1 MAAKTGRT
9 LLVLALAGTALAGC
23 DMAPA
28 YHPATPA
35 VPPHFAETPGW
46 QAAEPM
52 DALPRGKWWES
63 FGDPQLNTL
72 EDQAEKASPTLAAAL
87 ARYDAAIAA
96 AHVSAA
102 ALLPEVDAGG
112 SAERTRLARDRPSNV
127 TGRPVTYDLYNVGGS
142 LSYEIDFWGRVRN
155 SVKAAKA
162 EAQASAGD
170 LSSARLSL
178 QAEVA
183 DAYIRLRGLDA
194 QAELLRHTVDAY
206 QRAWQLNH
214 DRHEGGDASGVDENR
229 ALSQLA
235 SAKAQVSAI
244 SVQRAT
250 TEHEIAAAVGVVAS
264 SFHLEPNATAL
275 TMPQIPSGTP
285 GQVIQRRP
293 DIAAAERRLF
303 EANAGIG
310 VARAARFPSVTLGGS
325 AGWQAT
331 GGHDLFASPNTVWA
345 LGPLAASVPIFDAGK
360 RAAQVRQAHAQFDEA
375 AAAYRGAVI
384 AAFQQVEDALATER
398 DTATQARDQTEA
410 AQAASRTSDLAFI
423 RYRDGATD
431 YLEVVTAQTDALTA
445 ERARIAVETQRRQAA
460 IALVKAIGGSVPEGQ
475 QGKAP

>member
-1 MAAKTGRT
+1 MGAFKKGQA

-28 YHPATPA
+28 YHPKAPD

-52 DALPRGKWWES
+52 DALPRGKWWEG
-63 FGDPQLNTL
+63 FNDPQLNAL

-87 ARYDAAIAA
+87 ARYDAATAA
-96 AHVSAA
+96 ARVSAA
-102 ALLPEVDAGG
+102 ALLPEVDAGA
-112 SAERTRLARDRPSNV
+112 SAERTRVSRDRPST
-127 TGRPVTYDLYNVGGS
+127 TGRSSTYDVYNVGAS
-142 LSYEIDFWGRVRN
+142 LSYEVDFWGRVRN
-155 SVKAAKA
+155 NVKAARA

-183 DAYIRLRGLDA
+183 DAYVRLRGLDA

-250 TEHEIAAAVGVVAS
+250 AEHEIAAAVGEVAS
-264 SFHLEPNATAL
+264 SFHLEPNAVAL

-293 DIAAAERRLF
+293 DIAAAERRMF

-310 VARAARFPSVTLGGS
+310 AARAAQFPTVTLGGN

-331 GGHDLFASPNTVWA
+331 GGHNLLSAPDTVWA
-345 LGPLAASVPIFDAGK
+345 IGPLAASLPIFDAGK
-360 RAAQVRQAHAQFDEA
+360 RRAQVRQARAQFDEA
-375 AAAYRGAVI
+375 AASYRGAVI

-398 DTATQARDQTEA
+398 DTTTQARDQTEA

-445 ERARIAVETQRRQAA
+445 ERSRIAVETQRRQAA
-460 IALVKAIGGSVPEGQ
+460 IALVKAIGGAVPEGRQ
-475 QGKAP
+475 P

>member
-1 MAAKTGRT
+1 MAVDMGAVKLGRT
-9 LLVLALAGTALAGC
+9 FAALALAGTALAGC

-28 YHPATPA
+28 YHPQTPA
-35 VPPHFAETPGW
+35 VPQQFAELPGW

-52 DALPRGKWWES
+52 DALPRGKWWEA
-63 FGDPQLNTL
+63 FGDPQLNAL
-72 EDQAEKASPTLAAAL
+72 EEQADKASPTLAAAL
-87 ARYDAAIAA
+87 ARYDAATAA
-96 AHVSAA
+96 ARVSAA

-112 SAERTRLARDRPSNV
+112 SAERTRVARDRPSS
-127 TGRPVTYDLYNVGGS
+127 TGRSSTYDLYNVGAS
-142 LSYEIDFWGRVRN
+142 LSYEVDFWGRVRN
-155 SVKAAKA
+155 SVKAARA

-170 LSSARLSL
+170 LASARLSL

-183 DAYIRLRGLDA
+183 DAYVRLRGLDA
-194 QAELLRHTVDAY
+194 QAELLRHTVTAY

-250 TEHEIAAAVGVVAS
+250 TEHEIAAAVGAVAS
-264 SFHLEPNATAL
+264 SFHLAPDATQL
-275 TMPQIPSGTP
+275 TMPDIPSGTP
-285 GQVIQRRP
+285 GQLVQRRP
-293 DIAAAERRLF
+293 DIAAAERRMF

-310 VARAARFPSVTLGGS
+310 IAKAARFPTVTLGGN

-331 GGHDLFASPNTVWA
+331 GGHDLLAAPNTVWA
-345 LGPLAASVPIFDAGK
+345 LGPWPPACRSSMRASVWLRSG
-360 RAAQVRQAHAQFDEA
+360 RRAQFEEA
-375 AAAYRGAVI
+375 AAGYRGAVVN
-384 AAFQQVEDALATER
+384 AFQQVEDALAAER
-398 DTATQARDQTEA
+398 DYATQAHDQTEA
-410 AQAASRTSDLAFI
+410 AQAANRTNDLAFI

-445 ERARIAVETQRRQAA
+445 ERSRIQVETQRRQAS
-460 IALVKAIGGSVPEGQ
+460 IALVKAIGGSVPDV
-475 QGKAP
+475 K